1 VKPRD
6 VSFNQT
12 RAATSI
18 RPCGEIGDTS
28 WAYEERSLKMTKNLI
43 IIACSLVFFTGF
55 GYYTYYVWSDC
66 LEENSVLTCMRML
79 NK

>member
-28 WAYEERSLKMTKNLI
+28 WAYEEKSFSSFPWLLSIWVT
-43 IIACSLVFFTGF
+43 
-55 GYYTYYVWSDC
+55 
-66 LEENSVLTCMRML
+66 
-79 NK
+79 

>member
-1 VKPRD
+1 
-6 VSFNQT
+6 
-12 RAATSI
+12 
-18 RPCGEIGDTS
+18 
-28 WAYEERSLKMTKNLI
+28 MTKNLI